1 MCSEPQ
7 IFLNMETE
15 RTQQSK
21 QSTTNAMSIVTV
33 PLCQLEDLE
42 TSDQHSEQ
50 LPPGLDF
57 PQLLDFPIPVVAQF
71 DPPESAQGSNIT

>member
-1 MCSEPQ
+1 
-7 IFLNMETE
+7 
-15 RTQQSK
+15 
-21 QSTTNAMSIVTV
+21 MSIVTV
-33 PLCQLEDLE
+33 PLCQLEDWE